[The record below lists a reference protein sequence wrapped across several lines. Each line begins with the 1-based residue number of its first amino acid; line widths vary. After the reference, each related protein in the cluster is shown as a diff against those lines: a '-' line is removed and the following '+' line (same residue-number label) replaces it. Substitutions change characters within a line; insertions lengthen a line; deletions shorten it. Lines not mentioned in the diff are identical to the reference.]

1 MTDAAAGTPRAF
13 QLYGLL
19 AETFIHA
26 GIGQAQAAIDLP
38 VARESTTGYPYIAGS
53 SVKGAARDA
62 FRRWWWVEGTRGE
75 EKYHAASR
83 AEIVLFGP
91 DTGGAAEGAGEL
103 IFSDMRLLF
112 LPVRCLTG
120 ACRYV
125 TCPELIYRY
134 LADLGRAGVSDAS
147 VGKLAAAAPK
157 LHPEELNIA
166 LSKSHALPLYLEE
179 LCFTGVAKADEV
191 SKLAACAAL
200 LMPPGSGM
208 AAALADRLTV
218 VSDDAFSWF
227 AENALP
233 VRMRNSLDDKKRVK
247 NGALW
252 SEEYLAPDTLM
263 YMLVGTRGS
272 ATPLVTLPGIGAANG
287 GTACAVG
294 AAFSELLRAEKH
306 YFQVGGNE
314 TVGHG
319 WFHVRQFDTNGAGR
333 TK

>member
-1 MTDAAAGTPRAF
+1 MTVAAAGTPRAF

-26 GIGQAQAAIDLP
+26 GIGQAQGAIDLP
-38 VARESTTGYPYIAGS
+38 VARESTTRYPYIAGS

-62 FRRWWWVEGTRGE
+62 FRRHWWVDERRDD
-75 EKYHAASR
+75 KPFRAATR
-83 AEIVLFGP
+83 AEIIVFGP
-91 DTGGAAEGAGEL
+91 DTSGAAEGAGEL

-112 LPVRCLTG
+112 LPVRSLTG

-125 TCPELIYRY
+125 TCPELIYRF
-134 LADLGRAGVSDAS
+134 LADLARAGVIDSC
-147 VGKLAAAAPK
+147 VGELAAAAPK
-157 LHPEELNIA
+157 LLPAVRNEAI
-166 LSKSHALPLYLEE
+166 SKSHTGGLYLEE
-179 LCFTGVAKADEV
+179 LCFTGVKSDEV
-191 SKLAACAAL
+191 PKLAACAAL
-200 LMPPGSGM
+200 LLPPTSGM

-218 VSDDAFSWF
+218 VSDDAFAWF

-233 VRMRNSLDDKKRVK
+233 VRMRNALDEKKRVK

-263 YMLVGTRGS
+263 YMLAGTRGS
-272 ATPLVTLPGIGAANG
+272 ATAPVKLPVDGNANG
-287 GTACAVG
+287 ECQVG
-294 AAFSELLRAEKH
+294 VAFSELLKQERN

-319 WFHVRQFDTNGAGR
+319 WFQVRQFGANGAGGG
-333 TK
+333 K